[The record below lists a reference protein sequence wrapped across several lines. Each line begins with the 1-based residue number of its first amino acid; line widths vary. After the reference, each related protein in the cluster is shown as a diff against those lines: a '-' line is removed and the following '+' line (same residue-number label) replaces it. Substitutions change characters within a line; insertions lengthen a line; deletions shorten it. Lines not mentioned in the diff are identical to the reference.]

1 MKRSHLVVGLVLLS
15 GVAYGEVTRPNEFK
29 KWRFENPP
37 QMVVFGDSNS
47 DTGRRFNAPASFQFE
62 DDGIGPFPWKRVY
75 NGPDSDEKT
84 AAYMPFEGSVTN
96 GKVWPTWLRI
106 PDEHNFATSSAT
118 ATDAFRSRERC
129 TGYTGEG
136 EDFPTGTLEE
146 QIDRYFYEIVDDT
159 STTTSDTL
167 DYTHVIFIGINELIM
182 AAAAVTRYS
191 IGGEGY
197 QDPVA
202 FDKVFEVNATTGLPV
217 FDENGLPIPTF
228 TPMIEEVLGAWDEG
242 IARLIDAGVTGRILL
257 ANVGSLKG
265 LDASASELS
274 EILSTSAV
282 VAEYPLIY
290 LSHCGTDKEPEDAG
304 LKGGPSTAQNNRL
317 CACARILFC
326 RTTSK
331 GIAGTETATVLD
343 QITLVLRSGA
353 ELLVDKYAGQVRM
366 LDMYTLFAALVD
378 DESIFL
384 DLGFTPGETSLL
396 ADTCIQYNFVVDDA
410 AEIMGTQSLRNPDCQ
425 EECALCADS
434 TTPCATCLVDQPSI
448 TKCDDPSTKIFYD
461 SIHFT
466 TDFHLIFG
474 EAIRQCSKDSPNF
487 DRPFVGVLCPEEQW
501 YGA

>member
-1 MKRSHLVVGLVLLS
+1 
-15 GVAYGEVTRPNEFK
+15 
-29 KWRFENPP
+29 
-37 QMVVFGDSNS
+37 MVVFGDSNS

-62 DDGIGPFPWKRVY
+62 DEGIGPFPWKRVY

-118 ATDAFRSRERC
+118 ATDTFRSRQRC

-136 EDFPTGTLEE
+136 EDFPTATLEE
-146 QIDRYFYEIVDDT
+146 QIDRYFYEIVDET

-167 DYTHVIFIGINELIM
+167 DYTHVIFIGINEPIM

-217 FDENGLPIPTF
+217 FDENGLPVPTF
-228 TPMIEEVLGAWDEG
+228 TPMIEEMLGAWDEG

-265 LDASASELS
+265 LD
-274 EILSTSAV
+274 
-282 VAEYPLIY
+282 
-290 LSHCGTDKEPEDAG
+290 
-304 LKGGPSTAQNNRL
+304 
-317 CACARILFC
+317 
-326 RTTSK
+326 

-353 ELLVDKYAGQVRM
+353 ELLVDKYAGHVRM

-384 DLGFTPGETSLL
+384 DLGFTPGEGSLL
-396 ADTCIQYNFVVDDA
+396 ADTCIQFDFVVDDA
-410 AEIMGTQSLRNPDCQ
+410 AEIMGTQALRNPDCQ

-466 TDFHLIFG
+466 TDFHLILG
-474 EAIRQCSKDSPNF
+474 EAIRQCSKDSPNL

>member
-1 MKRSHLVVGLVLLS
+1 MRRSHLVVGGLVLLS
-15 GVAYGEVTRPNEFK
+15 GVASAEVTRPNEFK

-37 QMVVFGDSNS
+37 QMVVLGDSNS
-47 DTGRRFNAPASFQFE
+47 DTGRRFNTPASFQFE
-62 DDGIGPFPWKRVY
+62 DEGIGPFPWKRVY
-75 NGPDSDEKT
+75 DGPDSDEKT

-136 EDFPTGTLEE
+136 EDFPTATLEE

-159 STTTSDTL
+159 STTTNDTL

-217 FDENGLPIPTF
+217 LDENGLPVPTF

-242 IARLIDAGVTGRILL
+242 IARLIGAGVTGRILL

-265 LDASASELS
+265 LD
-274 EILSTSAV
+274 
-282 VAEYPLIY
+282 
-290 LSHCGTDKEPEDAG
+290 
-304 LKGGPSTAQNNRL
+304 
-317 CACARILFC
+317 
-326 RTTSK
+326 

-384 DLGFTPGETSLL
+384 DLGFTPGEGSLL
-396 ADTCIQYNFVVDDA
+396 AETCIQFNFVVDDA
-410 AEIMGTQSLRNPDCQ
+410 AEIMGTQALRNPDCQ

-434 TTPCATCLVDQPSI
+434 TTPCATCLVDQPAV

-466 TDFHLIFG
+466 TDFHLVLG

-487 DRPFVGVLCPEEQW
+487 DRAFVGVLCPEEQW